1 MNTKITNTEYLD
13 RVNVALSR
21 IASEPFFNPSK
32 DYGILVDDKIVLRP
46 TRKLK
51 MTDGSKPLNYMA
63 IAYPCKNEYPEDT
76 GIALHV
82 GNQLFLA
89 AMEANCTMFDPAICG
104 LPVSIE
110 VTSNYMIGMISVDC
124 EVD

>member
-1 MNTKITNTEYLD
+1 MIGKCLD
-13 RVNVALSR
+13 RVDIPLSR

-32 DYGILVDDKIVLRP
+32 DYGILVDGEIVLKP
-46 TRKLK
+46 TRRLKL
-51 MTDGSKPLNYMA
+51 TDGSKQLNYMA
-63 IAYPCKNEYPEDT
+63 IEYPCKNEYPEDA

-89 AMEANCTMFDPAICG
+89 AMEANCTMFNPVICG